1 VSTIRLVIFTRYP
14 TPGAAKTRLIPALGA
29 EGAASL
35 HRRLTEQTV
44 KAARASGLD
53 VEVHVTGAAVP
64 QFAEWLGHDIRL
76 VEQGEGDLGERRKR
90 AATPAPV
97 LFIGSDLPDLATHH
111 LVEAARLMATARAVI
126 GPASDGGYWAL
137 GLAEPA
143 DYLFDAMPWST
154 DQVFAITAER
164 LRHHG
169 IEPALLPTLADCDR
183 PEDLG
188 QWPHLAGGI
197 AS

>member
-1 VSTIRLVIFTRYP
+1 MNTIRLVIFTRYP

-29 EGAASL
+29 DGAASL
-35 HRRLTEQTV
+35 HRRLTEQTM

-53 VEVHVTGAAVP
+53 IEVRVTGASLP
-64 QFAEWLGHDIRL
+64 QFADWLGHDIRL
-76 VEQGEGDLGERRKR
+76 VEQGDGGLGERLKR

-111 LVEAARLMATARAVI
+111 LVEAARLMESERAVI

-154 DQVFAITAER
+154 DQVFAVTGER
-164 LRHHG
+164 LRQRG

-183 PEDLG
+183 PEDLA
-188 QWPHLAGGI
+188 QWPH
-197 AS
+197 